1 MRDVLLAF
9 VCGAAIIAG
18 VSSLYL
24 PEPAARPA
32 APAAPAPARS
42 VPMCPAVV
50 AGTKTCNPAC
60 KVTEVCIDGTCCQPA
75 SGGHGTMM
83 AGSIWTADSLR

>member
-9 VCGAAIIAG
+9 CCGVAILLGI
-18 VSSLYL
+18 SSLYL
-24 PEPAARPA
+24 PEVQRAPA
-32 APAAPAPARS
+32 APPAPARS

-60 KVTEVCIDGTCCQPA
+60 KITEVCIDGTCCQPA

-83 AGSIWTADSLR
+83 ADSIWVADSLK